1 MKAIPSRRIYD
12 FPAKK
17 YSTGLAQLLM
27 KAIEDV
33 TARLFCHILSNLN
46 EIKKKKKYSFISMFS
61 QSLLNN
67 KYILLKYNNYTQFLE
82 VAVKTCSKANTAQ
95 Y

>member
-1 MKAIPSRRIYD
+1 
-12 FPAKK
+12 
-17 YSTGLAQLLM
+17 
-27 KAIEDV
+27 
-33 TARLFCHILSNLN
+33 
-46 EIKKKKKYSFISMFS
+46 MFS

>member
-1 MKAIPSRRIYD
+1 MASASFSLSRLFWLFCRLFLDAKSSPVPSNSRAMNAIPSRRIYD

-33 TARLFCHILSNLN
+33 TARLLCQISSNLN
-46 EIKKKKKYSFISMFS
+46 EIKKV
-61 QSLLNN
+61 
-67 KYILLKYNNYTQFLE
+67 QF
-82 VAVKTCSKANTAQ
+82 
-95 Y
+95 